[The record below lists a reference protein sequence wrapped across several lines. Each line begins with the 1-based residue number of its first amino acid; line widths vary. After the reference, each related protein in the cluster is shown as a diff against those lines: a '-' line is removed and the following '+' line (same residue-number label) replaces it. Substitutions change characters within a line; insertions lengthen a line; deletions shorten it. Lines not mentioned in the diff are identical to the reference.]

1 MICQIIYSERVG
13 RISLDDGEALDLGSL
28 DLYVQHLILDPAR
41 LWAAELVIEPNLLT
55 PYAETLRQRGFRITG
70 SESQGARVWMDLQ
83 KNLGDS
89 VAPQGPR
96 TPDYNPELPGIA
108 APVLDT
114 NRLVKQAMATAP
126 AKDYGD
132 DAITRRAADAQRHD
146 LAMRTSDDLPQADEC
161 DRALAEAIIRRLER
175 KPETTED

>member
-13 RISLDDGEALDLGSL
+13 RISLDDGEALDLASL
-28 DLYVQHLILDPAR
+28 DLYVQHLILDTAR

-70 SESQGARVWMDLQ
+70 SESQGARVWMRLR

-96 TPDYNPELPGIA
+96 TPDYNPEISHP

-114 NRLVKQAMATAP
+114 NHFVKQMMATAP
-126 AKDYGD
+126 ATDYSD
-132 DAITRRAADAQRHD
+132 ESVTRRAEAAQRRE
-146 LAMRTSDDLPQADEC
+146 LAMRPSDDLEIFD
-161 DRALAEAIIRRLER
+161 DSSKALAAAIIARLQRR
-175 KPETTED
+175 PETTED